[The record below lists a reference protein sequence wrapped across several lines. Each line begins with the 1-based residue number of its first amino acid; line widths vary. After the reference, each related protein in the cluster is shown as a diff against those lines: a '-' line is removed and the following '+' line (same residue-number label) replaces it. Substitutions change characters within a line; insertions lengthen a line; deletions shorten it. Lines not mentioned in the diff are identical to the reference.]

1 MIFVNFFIKCITK
14 KILKNY
20 LFNKIIKKP
29 KVIYLSKSLRQSKR
43 QQIPNIVLYF
53 WKKINFLFF
62 VLVFFKIKINK
73 TNLKN
78 K

>member
-20 LFNKIIKKP
+20 LFNKIIKKL

-53 WKKINFLFF
+53 WKK
-62 VLVFFKIKINK
+62 
-73 TNLKN
+73 
-78 K
+78 